1 MKATIGK
8 TSEKFAANLEQLKKE
23 SATQIKRSFD
33 SISTLK
39 VEAVFETERENR
51 FCGAAAFG
59 FRGFAE
65 LAGGQ
70 TYSGI

>member
-33 SISTLK
+33 SISTLSS
-39 VEAVFETERENR
+39 
-51 FCGAAAFG
+51 G
-59 FRGFAE
+59 FRD
-65 LAGGQ
+65 
-70 TYSGI
+70 SRIR

>member
-8 TSEKFAANLEQLKKE
+8 TSEKFAANLKQLKKE

-39 VEAVFETERENR
+39 DFLTETKEKAKHYTILILEKKVFNR
-51 FCGAAAFG
+51 LGAIA
-59 FRGFAE
+59 
-65 LAGGQ
+65 
-70 TYSGI
+70 I